1 MPFFQGFDKIMK
13 EHEILQAVMRDMN
26 AGWWEAD
33 MSRRV
38 IRMSGFLQDLLR
50 FPTPE
55 IGFDEFKSHIPE
67 PYMRYSGSE
76 TCLFHGDSTLERTL
90 PLVLPDGRQQWFVWK
105 LIHRE
110 TALDGDMLIGYVRP
124 AGPAQGEGT
133 VGPDKARIDD
143 LLYRLTS
150 ISHTLLSLLHTG
162 KTGDTVNKILHEVLT
177 MFRGGR
183 AYIIEFDWERRTHDC
198 TYEVTAD
205 GVSSEQDRLSS
216 LPMDDFP
223 WWTEHIQQNLPIIL
237 SDLDE
242 LPPEASGEHDLLE
255 VQDIKSLIIMPLV
268 SRDKVW
274 GYAGIDI
281 VGEHRSWTNEDC
293 QWFASLVNIIGL
305 CLELQRSEQ
314 AAQDDRLYLQ
324 SLYRHM
330 PLGYVRMKLL
340 YGEDGALCDYRIV
353 ETNDAT
359 DEIVGASRETYIGR
373 TASELGIDLE
383 KHLAGPAEVL
393 RTGSYVE
400 GDICADPGDRYLHY
414 VLYSTGEDEITG
426 FFLDQTEIHQA
437 HETIQRNEKL
447 LRNIFD
453 NIQVGVELY
462 DPDGRLVDINNKDM
476 EIFGVF
482 RKEDAVGLNF
492 FENPLVPQEIREGV
506 RQGREQAFRLNYPFD
521 RLGGYYTSAKTG
533 FLEIYTTVNMLY
545 DSQGRLANFMLI
557 NIDNTEINRA
567 HSRLAEFETSFSL
580 VSRLGKMG
588 YCRFDLLTKE
598 GDGVPQWYLNL
609 GEKPETPLREIIGI
623 YPHVDPADRDAIIR
637 EITRVKAN
645 ESDSFNLDLH
655 ILNDDGSENWTRIN
669 VVRNPMNNDPKK
681 IEMVCVNY
689 DITEL
694 KMTEKRLIE
703 AKNKAE
709 VSDRLKSAFLAN
721 MSHEIRTP
729 LNAIVGFSNLLAET
743 DDPVER
749 NEYIHV
755 VEENNDL
762 LLQLISDILDLSKIE
777 AGTFD
782 FNFGSVDVNQMCEEV
797 VRSLSLKV
805 QDRPVELRF
814 IRREERCCIL
824 GDKNRLTQIITNFI
838 NNALKFTA
846 EGSITLDYAIEG
858 DNVRFSVEDTGT
870 GIDREHLKNIF
881 ERFVKLNNFVQGT
894 GLGLSISK
902 SIVEQMGG
910 HIGVESELGK
920 GSRFWFTVPV
930 GSCACAP
937 EHPAGTP
944 PALVPA
950 ARDGKRPLLLVAED
964 TDSNYLLVSLMLK
977 KEYDVIRAGNG
988 AEAVRL
994 CAQTNPDAVLMD
1006 IRMPVMDGLE
1016 ATRQIRSSGSQV
1028 PIIAVTAFAYDRDR
1042 QKALDAGCNEYLAKP
1057 LTGDKLRQTLRQL
1070 LRNG

>member
-1 MPFFQGFDKIMK
+1 MK
-13 EHEILQAVMRDMN
+13 ENEILRAVLKDTGT
-26 AGWWEAD
+26 GWWEAD
-33 MSRRV
+33 MTRR
-38 IRMSGFLQDLLR
+38 IFHMSDFLQRLLR
-50 FPTPE
+50 YSTPE
-55 IGFDEFKSHIPE
+55 VGFDEMKSLIPE
-67 PYMRYSGSE
+67 AYAEIFGPGN
-76 TCLFHGDSTLERTL
+76 CLLQDAHTPKRAI
-90 PLVLPDGRQQWFVWK
+90 PLIAPDGRRLWLQWKV
-105 LIHRE
+105 LGRE
-110 TALDGDMLIGYVRP
+110 TTPDGRDVMTGYVQQIEFEPPSENGRDR
-124 AGPAQGEGT
+124 
-133 VGPDKARIDD
+133 VRIDN
-143 LLYRLTS
+143 LLYRLNS
-150 ISHTLLSLLHTG
+150 ISHTLLALLHSDRTR
-162 KTGDTVNKILHEVLT
+162 DTVNKILYEVLT
-177 MFRGGR
+177 MFRGDR
-183 AYIIEFDWERRTHDC
+183 AYIIEFDWEKRTHNC
-198 TYEVTAD
+198 TYEVTAN

-216 LPMDDFP
+216 IPMEDFP
-223 WWTEHIQQNLPIIL
+223 WWTKHVSQGNSIIL
-237 SDLDE
+237 SDISD
-242 LPPEASGEHDLLE
+242 LPSEAAGEHDLLAA
-255 VQDIKSLIIMPLV
+255 QKIKSLLIMPLA

-281 VGEHRSWTNEDC
+281 VDRRREWTDEDC

-305 CLELQRSEQ
+305 CLDLQRSEQ
-314 AAQDDRLYLQ
+314 AAQADRLYLQ
-324 SLYRHM
+324 NLYRHM
-330 PLGYVRMKLL
+330 PMGYLRMKMI
-340 YGEDGALCDYRIV
+340 GDEAGRPRDYRVID
-353 ETNDAT
+353 TNDAA
-359 DEIVGASRETYIGR
+359 DKMLNLPRESYVGHL
-373 TASELGIDLE
+373 ASELGGELAPVLE
-383 KHLAGPAEVL
+383 DASEVL
-393 RTGSYVE
+393 RTGRYVE
-400 GDICADPGDRYLHY
+400 GHIDLERNGKLYLNYILYSPCAKEVVAFFSDRTEVHKAHE
-414 VLYSTGEDEITG
+414 VLY
-426 FFLDQTEIHQA
+426 
-437 HETIQRNEKL
+437 RNERF

-462 DPDGRLVDINNKDM
+462 APDGTLIDINNKDM
-476 EIFGVF
+476 EIFGVS

-930 GSCACAP
+930 GSCACVP

-964 TDSNYLLVSLMLK
+964 TDSNYLLLSLMLR
-977 KEYDVIRAGNG
+977 KEYEVIRAGDG
-988 AEAVRL
+988 EEVVRL
-994 CAQTNPDAVLMD
+994 CEQIQPDAVLMD
-1006 IRMPVMDGLE
+1006 IQMPVMDGLK
-1016 ATRQIRSSGSQV
+1016 ATQQIRRSGSRV
-1028 PIIAVTAFAYDRDR
+1028 PIIAVTAYAYDRDR
-1042 QKALDAGCNEYLAKP
+1042 QKALEAGCDEYLAKP
-1057 LTGDKLRQTLRQL
+1057 LTGDTLRQTLHRL
-1070 LRNG
+1070 LAGE

>member
-1 MPFFQGFDKIMK
+1 MK
-13 EHEILQAVMRDMN
+13 EHEILQAIMRDMN
-26 AGWWEAD
+26 TGWWEAD
-33 MSRRV
+33 MSRRI
-38 IRMSGFLQDLLR
+38 IRMSGFLQNLLQ

-55 IGFDEFKSHIPE
+55 IGFDEFKRHIPE
-67 PYMRYSGSE
+67 PYLRYTGSE
-76 TCLFHGDSTLERTL
+76 AYMFQGHSTLERTI
-90 PLVLPDGRQQWFVWK
+90 PLVVPDGRQLWFVWK

-110 TALDGDMLIGYVRP
+110 TTSDGDILIGYVQPMESAKEGP
-124 AGPAQGEGT
+124 AGPET
-133 VGPDKARIDD
+133 VRVDN

-162 KTGDTVNKILHEVLT
+162 RTEDTVNKILLDVLT
-177 MFRGGR
+177 MFHGGR

-216 LPMDDFP
+216 LPMADFP
-223 WWTEHIQQNLPIIL
+223 WWTEHIQQNRPIIL
-237 SDLDE
+237 SSLDE
-242 LPPEASGEHDLLE
+242 LPPEAAGEHDLLA

-268 SRDKVW
+268 SRDRVW

-281 VGEHRSWTNEDC
+281 VGESRNWTNEDC

-330 PLGYVRMKLL
+330 PLGYIRMKML
-340 YGEDGALCDYRIV
+340 YDETGNVYDYRIV
-353 ETNDAT
+353 DSNDAT
-359 DEIVGASRETYIGR
+359 DVIVGYPRETYVGH
-373 TASELGIDLE
+373 TASELGIDLAN
-383 KHLAGPAEVL
+383 HLSGLNEVI
-393 RTGSYVE
+393 RTGNYVARDTVAE
-400 GDICADPGDRYLHY
+400 SVNRYLHY

-426 FFLDQTEIHQA
+426 FFLDQTDIHRA

-462 DPDGRLVDINNKDM
+462 NPDGKLVDINNKDM
-476 EIFGVF
+476 EIFGVAS
-482 RKEDAVGLNF
+482 KEDAMGLNF
-492 FENPLVPQEIREGV
+492 FENPLVPQEIRDGV
-506 RQGREQAFRLNYPFD
+506 RKGQEQAFRLNYPFD
-521 RLGGYYTSAKTG
+521 RLNGYYVSGKTG
-533 FLEIYTTVNMLY
+533 FLEIYTTINMLY
-545 DSQGRLANFMLI
+545 DTQGRLANFMLI

-598 GDGVPQWYLNL
+598 GDGAPQWFLNL
-609 GEKPETPLREIIGI
+609 GEKPETPLKKIIGI

-655 ILNDDGSENWTRIN
+655 ILNDDGTENWTRIN

-743 DDPVER
+743 DDAEER
-749 NEYIHV
+749 RDYIHV

-762 LLQLISDILDLSKIE
+762 LLKLISDILDLSKIE

-782 FNFGSVDVNQMCEEV
+782 FNYGPVDVNQMCEEV
-797 VRSLSLKV
+797 VRSLSIKV

-814 IRREERCCIL
+814 TRHGEQCYLL
-824 GDKNRLTQIITNFI
+824 GDKSRLTQIITNFI

-846 EGSITLDYAIEG
+846 EGSITLDYAVEG
-858 DNVRFSVEDTGT
+858 EDVRFWVEDTGT
-870 GIDREHLKNIF
+870 GIDQEHLKNIF

-910 HIGVESELGK
+910 HIGVDSEVGK
-920 GSRFWFTVPV
+920 GSRFWFTVPI
-930 GSCACAP
+930 GSCECVP
-937 EHPAGTP
+937 EHTAEAP
-944 PALVPA
+944 VPFLTA
-950 ARDGKRPLLLVAED
+950 SREGKRPLLLVAED
-964 TDSNYLLVSLMLK
+964 TESNYLLVSLMLK
-977 KEYDVIRAGNG
+977 KEYDVIRAKDGE
-988 AEAVRL
+988 EAVRL
-994 CAQTNPDAVLMD
+994 CEQANPDAVLMD
-1006 IRMPVMDGLE
+1006 IQMPVMDGLE
-1016 ATRQIRSSGSQV
+1016 ATRLIRSSGSRI

-1042 QKALDAGCNEYLAKP
+1042 QRALDAGCNEYLAKP
-1057 LTGDKLRQTLRQL
+1057 LTGDKLKHTLRAL
-1070 LRNG
+1070 LSGE